1 MKKSSLLF
9 CSSLLV
15 LSLTACSN
23 NKIQPT
29 EGVGVGESILS
40 TEMPTENTEKV
51 TEEETKLDTAFTQEK
66 SDKLDSY
73 LSSYTYAEVTQS
85 MENGYKDGT
94 AYTRTSYDVKA
105 DTTSGVADYSVSQRT
120 DSNTGG
126 AKEGSAHYIR
136 NYKEGITYEKDDS
149 DNWIKSE
156 GTVNMIS
163 WSLEDFT
170 STKDVF
176 DYVLKD
182 YKTPVDTKGYTSGN
196 YEYYTVE
203 EDANKDMVSGLTYD
217 ELGKQ
222 TVDYIYYTNGDEYY
236 PVSVITKITYKYEGN
251 DYYIQSTIQFV
262 TFDNTSL
269 NMPEEN

>member
-1 MKKSSLLF
+1 MKKSSLLI

-23 NKIQPT
+23 NAVQST
-29 EGVGVGESILS
+29 EDIDVGESILS
-40 TEMPTENTEKV
+40 TEMPTENTETV

-73 LSSYTYAEVTQS
+73 LSNYTYTEVTQS
-85 MENGYKDGT
+85 MENGYEDGT

-105 DTTSGVADYSVSQRT
+105 DIASGVADYSVSQRT
-120 DSNTGG
+120 DSNTEG
-126 AKEGSAHYIR
+126 AKDGSAHYIR
-136 NYKEGITYEKDDS
+136 NYKEGITYEKDES

-156 GTVNMIS
+156 GTVNMIN
-163 WSLEDFT
+163 WGLEDFT

-176 DYVLKD
+176 DYILKD

-236 PVSVITKITYKYEGN
+236 PVSVITKITYKAGGN

>member
-23 NKIQPT
+23 NKIQST
-29 EGVGVGESILS
+29 EGVDVGESILS
-40 TEMPTENTEKV
+40 TEMPTESTEKV

-73 LSSYTYAEVTQS
+73 LSSYTYTEVTQS
-85 MENGYKDGT
+85 MENGYEDGT

-105 DTTSGVADYSVSQRT
+105 DTSSGVADYSVSQRT

-163 WSLEDFT
+163 WGLEDFT
-170 STKDVF
+170 SAKDVF
-176 DYVLKD
+176 DYILKD

-203 EDANKDMVSGLTYD
+203 EDANKDMISGLTYD

>member
-23 NKIQPT
+23 NKIQST
-29 EGVGVGESILS
+29 EGVDVGESILS
-40 TEMPTENTEKV
+40 TEMPTESTEKV

-73 LSSYTYAEVTQS
+73 LSSYTYTEVTQS
-85 MENGYKDGT
+85 MENGYEDGT

-105 DTTSGVADYSVSQRT
+105 DTSSGVADYSVSQRT

-163 WSLEDFT
+163 WGLEDFT
-170 STKDVF
+170 SAKDVF
-176 DYVLKD
+176 DYILKD

>member
-1 MKKSSLLF
+1 MKKSSLLI

-23 NKIQPT
+23 NSVQT
-29 EGVGVGESILS
+29 SEGVNVGEAILS
-40 TEMPTENTEKV
+40 TELPTEGTETV
-51 TEEETKLDTAFTQEK
+51 TEEEPKLDTVFTQEK
-66 SDKLDSY
+66 SDKLSNY
-73 LSSYTYAEVTQS
+73 LSSFTYTEVTQS

-105 DTTSGVADYSVSQRT
+105 DTASGVADYSVSQRT
-120 DSNTGG
+120 DSSTEG
-126 AKEGSAHYIR
+126 AKEGSSHYIR
-136 NYKEGITYEKDDS
+136 NYKEGVTFEKDS
-149 DNWIKSE
+149 SNNWVKSE
-156 GTVNMIS
+156 GTVNMIN
-163 WSLEDFT
+163 WNLGDFT

-176 DYVLKD
+176 DYILKD
-182 YKTPVDTKGYTSGN
+182 YKTPIDTKGYTSGN

-203 EDANKDMVSGLTYD
+203 EDANENMVSGLTYD

-236 PVSVITKITYKYEGN
+236 PVSVITRITYKAGGN
-251 DYYIQSTIQFV
+251 NYYIQSTIQFV
-262 TFDNTSL
+262 TFDNISL